1 LILLPDLIDSN
12 KTLLLKVQRLKDVF
26 ENIYN
31 YKVESC
37 LIDNRRPALPQ
48 AQANLAVA
56 NFVNLN
62 DQEDALF
69 IVYYA
74 GHGAPGKEQGHLN
87 MSGYVTRSQ
96 CMNPRSRLWTK
107 AAKAGTHFSA
117 V

>member
-1 LILLPDLIDSN
+1 
-12 KTLLLKVQRLKDVF
+12 LLLKVQRLKSVF

-31 YKVESC
+31 YNVESF
-37 LIDNRRPALPQ
+37 LIDSRRPALPQ

-87 MSGYVTRSQ
+87 MSGYVIRS
-96 CMNPRSRLWTK
+96 
-107 AAKAGTHFSA
+107 
-117 V
+117 

>member
-1 LILLPDLIDSN
+1 
-12 KTLLLKVQRLKDVF
+12 LLLKVQRLKSVF
-26 ENIYN
+26 KNIYN
-31 YKVESC
+31 YNVESF
-37 LIDNRRPALPQ
+37 LIDSRRSALPQ

-87 MSGYVTRSQ
+87 MSGYVIRS
-96 CMNPRSRLWTK
+96 
-107 AAKAGTHFSA
+107 
-117 V
+117 